1 MSFEASAFSEVKQ
14 SRWSLCDHT
23 SVMVV
28 MPRGCTHAVSLY
40 EVQIS
45 LFDRA
50 FDGIWAH
57 GGHGPSLSETARRLF
72 HWSTRQWPFQTGQLE
87 PKG

>member
-1 MSFEASAFSEVKQ
+1 MKFEAPAFSEVEQ
-14 SRWSLCDHT
+14 TRWSLCDHT
-23 SVMVV
+23 SVML
-28 MPRGCTHAVSLY
+28 PRGCRYAASLY

-57 GGHGPSLSETARRLF
+57 GAHGPSLSETARRL
-72 HWSTRQWPFQTGQLE
+72 SIGQWPFQTGQLE